1 MSEEPEEPRFSRM
14 IALVAGVVALTILA
28 FFGIGYGLGRLL
40 L

>member
-1 MSEEPEEPRFSRM
+1 MNEEGPSILAM
-14 IALVAGVVALTILA
+14 VGLVAVLVAAVILV